1 MKPETEKKYF
11 QKASMYEMLAA
22 YYKYTNM
29 DLHIYYYKK
38 HLKYLRKA
46 IALDQMHKRK
56 SRSNGNG
63 NNALVR
69 VLHAAPNAPHV
80 DVYVNGTRILSDFPY
95 KKATNYL
102 PLPEGTY
109 QIDIYPAGDKVNNVI
124 SRKVEV
130 KNGKYYTLAAYGK
143 DNNNLKLLAFEDNPY
158 TNKGESKIRAVHLSP
173 DSPAVDIAVR
183 NGDVAFR
190 NLNPRKAS
198 DYLHVTPME
207 LDLDVRAAG
216 STETVKSL
224 PRIRLQPDT
233 AYTVFIIGLLD
244 GQPPLEAIMLTP

>member
-1 MKPETEKKYF
+1 MYSMTGYGRGAAAQEGRELTIELKSVNNRFLDIGMKLPRQLSFLEDGF
-11 QKASMYEMLAA
+11 
-22 YYKYTNM
+22 
-29 DLHIYYYKK
+29 
-38 HLKYLRKA
+38 RK
-46 IALDQMHKRK
+46 LLSDGL
-56 SRSNGNG
+56 SRG
-63 NNALVR
+63 
-69 VLHAAPNAPHV
+69 HV
-80 DVYVNGTRILSDFPY
+80 DVYVNGPRILSDFPY

-198 DYLHVTPME
+198 DYLHVTPMD

>member
-1 MKPETEKKYF
+1 MKPEKEKKYF
-11 QKASMYEMLAA
+11 RKASMYEMLAA

-46 IALDQMHKRK
+46 IALDQMHTRNI
-56 SRSNGNG
+56 RTNG

-69 VLHAAPNAPHV
+69 VLHAAPGAPHV
-80 DVYVNGTRILSDFPY
+80 DVYVNGTRILADFPY
-95 KKATNYL
+95 KKSTDYL

-130 KNGKYYTLAAYGK
+130 KNGKYYTLAAYGQGK
-143 DNNNLKLLAFEDNPY
+143 NLKLLAFEDNPY
-158 TNKGESKIRAVHLSP
+158 TNKGESKIRVVHLSP
-173 DSPAVDIAVR
+173 DSPAVDVAVR

-190 NLNPRKAS
+190 NINPRKAS

-216 STETVKSL
+216 SSQTVKSL

-233 AYTVFIIGLLD
+233 AYTVFIIGLLE
-244 GQPPLEAIMLTP
+244 GQPSLEAIMLSP